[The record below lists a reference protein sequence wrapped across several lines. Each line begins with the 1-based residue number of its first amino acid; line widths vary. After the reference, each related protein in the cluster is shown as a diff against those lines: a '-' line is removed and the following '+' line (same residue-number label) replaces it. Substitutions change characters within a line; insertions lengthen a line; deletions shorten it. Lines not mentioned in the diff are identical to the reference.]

1 MEIDEVRQRFR
12 ELVERQRI
20 RVLAA
25 FGHNLTIV
33 ARDTYVVGELAIHA
47 PERLRAIN
55 EIQHR
60 VLAHILAL
68 ATEDTRRY
76 PDDVLLSILL
86 DHDDEQLRT
95 GTLWA
100 LEHAINRHGA

>member
-1 MEIDEVRQRFR
+1 MEYDEVTLRFQQ
-12 ELVERQRI
+12 LPSSKQVS
-20 RVLAA
+20 VLAA
-25 FGHNLTIV
+25 FGFNLTIV
-33 ARDTYVVGELAIHA
+33 ARDTYVVGELGIHA

-68 ATEDTRRY
+68 ATEDDRRY

-86 DHDDEQLRT
+86 DHADEQLRAR
-95 GTLWA
+95 TLWA
-100 LEHAINRHGA
+100 LEDAIKRQGA

>member
-1 MEIDEVRQRFR
+1 MEYDEIALRFQQ
-12 ELVERQRI
+12 LPSSKQVS
-20 RVLAA
+20 VLAA
-25 FGHNLTIV
+25 FGYNLTIV
-33 ARDTYVVGELAIHA
+33 ARDTYVVGELGIHA

-60 VLAHILAL
+60 VLGHILAL
-68 ATEDTRRY
+68 VTQDDSRY

-86 DHDDEQLRT
+86 DHDDERLRG

-100 LEHAINRHGA
+100 LERAMSRQSA

>member
-1 MEIDEVRQRFR
+1 MEYTDVALGFRQ
-12 ELVERQRI
+12 LTANKQI
-20 RVLAA
+20 NVLAA
-25 FGHNLTIV
+25 FGLNLTIV
-33 ARDTYVVGELAIHA
+33 ARDTYVVGELGIHA

-68 ATEDTRRY
+68 ANQDDRRY

-86 DHDDEQLRT
+86 DQDDEPLRAR
-95 GTLWA
+95 TLLA
-100 LEHAINRHGA
+100 LDDAINRHGA